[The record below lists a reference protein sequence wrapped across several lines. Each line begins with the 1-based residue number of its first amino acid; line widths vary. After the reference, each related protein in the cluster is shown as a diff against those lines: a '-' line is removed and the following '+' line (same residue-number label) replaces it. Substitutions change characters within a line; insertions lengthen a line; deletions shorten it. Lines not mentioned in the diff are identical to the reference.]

1 MLTVRKAG
9 NVYRAD
15 TWIDNNRV
23 RLSLGTRNHDAA
35 QRLASRIEKALSEG
49 SRSELWA
56 ELKAV
61 LPDLT
66 FARLADSVGYV
77 PPKIEAPK
85 TWSDLRTRFEAHMQ
99 ERIALRK
106 FRDSTRDRYLMT
118 LKHFETF
125 LGLRGIVLLK
135 DITNELVGEFKVW
148 RLAQIQKRKE
158 SRGGTGLVLDV
169 AILHKVFAV
178 ALKAKMIPENPVDF
192 EGKPGADP
200 TRGAQPF
207 EAAQLERMRKHADQ
221 DLLTFLL
228 LRWTGLRGSDAV
240 TLRWSEVRLDT
251 KEIER
256 VTQKRTKKVILP
268 IHSELLAVLK
278 MERESRDPQPDDH
291 VLLNPETGKPMN
303 RPRLY
308 HRMRALGKRAGVPNT
323 HPHRFRDSFAV
334 DMLARDGVSLYDVA
348 KLLGDTVETVEKH
361 YAEFVK
367 GLRERVRR
375 LMERTDM
382 GLAAF
387 EKALSETPEAPKK
400 NRAKALTM

>member
-1 MLTVRKAG
+1 M
-9 NVYRAD
+9 
-15 TWIDNNRV
+15 
-23 RLSLGTRNHDAA
+23 
-35 QRLASRIEKALSEG
+35 
-49 SRSELWA
+49 
-56 ELKAV
+56 
-61 LPDLT
+61 
-66 FARLADSVGYV
+66 
-77 PPKIEAPK
+77 
-85 TWSDLRTRFEAHMQ
+85 
-99 ERIALRK
+99 
-106 FRDSTRDRYLMT
+106 
-118 LKHFETF
+118 
-125 LGLRGIVLLK
+125 
-135 DITNELVGEFKVW
+135 GEFKVW

-192 EGKPGADP
+192 EGKPGKDP

-207 EAAQLERMRKHADQ
+207 EAAQLEKMRKHADE

-240 TLRWSEVRLDT
+240 ALRWSEVRFDT
-251 KEIER
+251 REIER
-256 VTQKRTKKVILP
+256 VTQKRTKKVIVP
-268 IHSELLAVLK
+268 IHSELLAVLR
-278 MERESRDPQPDDH
+278 MEHERRDPDPDDH
-291 VLLNPETGKPMN
+291 VLLNPETGNAMT

-308 HRMRALGKRAGVPNT
+308 HRMRALGKRAGVSNA
-323 HPHRFRDSFAV
+323 HPHRYRDSFAV

-348 KLLGDTVETVEKH
+348 KLLGDTVETVEQH

-375 LMERTDM
+375 LMERTDL

-387 EKALSETPEAPKK
+387 ETTQERPDRAKK